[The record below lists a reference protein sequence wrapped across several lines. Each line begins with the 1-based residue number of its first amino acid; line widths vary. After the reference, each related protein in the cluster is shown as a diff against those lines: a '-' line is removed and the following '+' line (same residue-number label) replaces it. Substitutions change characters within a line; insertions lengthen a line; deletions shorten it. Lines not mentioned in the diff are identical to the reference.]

1 MLYLFSARSLVQSP
15 FRLGFRSSPWTLAGA
30 GAMVLLQMLFT
41 YAPFMNRIFG
51 SAPMSAG
58 LWLDVLGV
66 SVAIFLLVGGGQ
78 VDKAAAVVLRTL
90 TPRPAFDMV
99 PP

>member
-1 MLYLFSARSLVQSP
+1 
-15 FRLGFRSSPWTLAGA
+15 
-30 GAMVLLQMLFT
+30 MVLLQMLFT

-66 SVAIFLLVGGGQ
+66 SVAIFLLVDL
-78 VDKAAAVVLRTL
+78 DKWIRRRRSSSE
-90 TPRPAFDMV
+90 P
-99 PP
+99 